1 MKKNDIVE
9 IEITALS
16 SECSGIGKK
25 DGMVIFVP
33 FSAIGDK
40 LEVKIL
46 KVNKTYCYGKIE
58 RIITPSPD
66 RVTPDCPVYTRCG
79 GCSLRH
85 ISYEAQLRAKE
96 QFVKDAFTRI
106 GGLSPEFLPIIRNT
120 NINGYRNKLQIPIGT
135 DKDGN
140 LIAGFYAFHSH
151 RIVPCEKCL
160 LQPDIFSKITAD
172 FLKISTGLN
181 LTAYDET
188 THKGILRHLYLRKGY
203 YSGEICLCIV
213 VAKNVPEIKI
223 LSDRLLEKYPEIVS
237 SVINVNNRDTNVIL
251 GDEEIV
257 LTSKNYICDIMCK
270 IAVNIAPKAFYQVNT
285 PCAEQLYSSACD
297 FAEPKGKTVLDLYCG
312 AGTIGLSMAR
322 TAKKIIGVEIVPEAI
337 ENAKQNALANGITN
351 CEFICA
357 DAAEAARIL
366 HSRSLRP
373 DVIMV
378 DPPRKGCGKEACEQI
393 AAFSAP
399 RIVMVSCNAATAA
412 RDCACFAELGYST
425 DKCVAVDMFSGTN
438 HVETVVLLSHKKP
451 DGHINVKVEFGEGEG
466 KVPLDNIAKRAEEYK
481 PKERVTYKMIKEYIE
496 AKYGFKV
503 HTAYIAEV
511 KRDLGLPMYDA
522 PNAVEELKQ
531 PRKHPTA
538 EKVEA
543 IKDALKHF
551 EVI

>member
-58 RIITPSPD
+58 SIITPSPD
-66 RVTPDCPVYTRCG
+66 RVTPDCPIYTKCG

-181 LTAYDET
+181 LTAYDES

-203 YSGEICLCIV
+203 YSREICLCIV

-237 SVINVNNRDTNVIL
+237 SVINVNSRDTNVIL

-270 IAVNIAPKAFYQVNT
+270 NAVNIAPKAFYQVNT

-366 HSRSLRP
+366 HSRNLRP

-378 DPPRKGCGKEACEQI
+378 DPPRKGCGKDACEQI

-438 HVETVVLLSHKKP
+438 HVETVVQLVRKKP
-451 DGHINVKVEFGEGEG
+451 DTYIDITVDMNELDLTSSEAKATYDEIKDYIFDKHCVKVSSLYIAQIKQKHGIIERDCYNNSKKDNQKQPQCPPE
-466 KVPLDNIAKRAEEYK
+466 KVKLIEEAL
-481 PKERVTYKMIKEYIE
+481 RHFKMIS
-496 AKYGFKV
+496 
-503 HTAYIAEV
+503 
-511 KRDLGLPMYDA
+511 
-522 PNAVEELKQ
+522 
-531 PRKHPTA
+531 
-538 EKVEA
+538 
-543 IKDALKHF
+543 
-551 EVI
+551 